1 MTTIRAVSSSIS
13 ALISDVDGTLV
24 TDEKDLTVRTKK
36 AVQAVHSAGIA
47 FTIII
52 SSRPPR
58 GLRTLVDALAIAT
71 PIAGF
76 NGGTL
81 AAPNG
86 SLIKQHL
93 LAPSVARRA
102 VEIINAAGAQ
112 SWVFA
117 GEDWLL
123 LDPCGPYIDFEQHTV
138 RFQPTVVESFE
149 RGLDEAVKIVG
160 VSQYFAL
167 LAELEGTARTS
178 LAEEATVA
186 RSQHY
191 YLDITHPL
199 ANKGDALSEL
209 ARLLAVPLT
218 EIAVISDGA
227 NDLAMFERS
236 GLSIAM
242 GNASPE
248 LQRSADFTTDSNA
261 DEGFANAVERFIL
274 GHLSSR
280 AATRRGQEVPL
291 DRTT

>member
-1 MTTIRAVSSSIS
+1 MTSIRTVSSSIS

-36 AVQAVHSAGIA
+36 AVQAVHAAGIA
-47 FTIII
+47 FTII

-76 NGGTL
+76 NGGVL
-81 AAPNG
+81 ATPNG

-112 SWVFA
+112 PWVFA
-117 GEDWLL
+117 EVDWLL
-123 LDPCGPYIDFEQHTV
+123 LDPCRPYIDFEEHTV
-138 RFQPTVVESFE
+138 RFPPTVVESFE
-149 RGLDEAVKIVG
+149 RGLDAAVKIVG
-160 VSQYFAL
+160 VSQDFAL

-178 LAEEATVA
+178 LAENATVA

-199 ANKGDALSEL
+199 ANKGEALSEL
-209 ARLLAVPLT
+209 ARLLAVPLP
-218 EIAVISDGA
+218 EIAVIGDGA

-236 GLSIAM
+236 GLRIAM

-248 LQRSADFTTDSNA
+248 LQRSADFTTDTNA
-261 DEGFANAVERFIL
+261 DEGFANAVERFIV
-274 GHLSSR
+274 GHVERGNPPR
-280 AATRRGQEVPL
+280 AGGPA
-291 DRTT
+291 